1 ISGYTLTVQASDNG
15 NPPRLN
21 TTTVNID
28 VSDVN
33 DNPPVFS
40 KGNYSVIIQENK
52 PIGFSVLQ
60 LVVTDKD
67 SSHNG
72 PPFLFTILS
81 GNEENTFQI
90 NQQGVLTTTA
100 ALNRKVRDHY
110 LLHVQVADN
119 GKPPLSSLTYID
131 IRVIEE
137 SIYSPAILPLEIFIT
152 AFGEEYSGGVI
163 GKIHATDQDVY
174 DTLTYSLDPKMESLF
189 SVSSTG
195 GKLIAHKRLDVGQYL
210 LNVTVTDG
218 KFTTA
223 ADITVHIRQITQDI
237 LNHSIAIRFAN
248 LAPEEF
254 IGDYWRNFQR
264 ALRNILG
271 VRRNDIQIV
280 SLQPSDPPSN
290 LDVLLNIEKSGSSQ
304 YPMRILLHKIN
315 SSVPDLE
322 EILGVRIIDV
332 FHKLCAGLDCPLK
345 FCEEKVTVDENIM
358 STHST
363 ARLSFVTPRHHRTA
377 VCLC

>member
-1 ISGYTLTVQASDNG
+1 MS
-15 NPPRLN
+15 
-21 TTTVNID
+21 
-28 VSDVN
+28 
-33 DNPPVFS
+33 
-40 KGNYSVIIQENK
+40 
-52 PIGFSVLQ
+52 
-60 LVVTDKD
+60 
-67 SSHNG
+67 
-72 PPFLFTILS
+72 
-81 GNEENTFQI
+81 
-90 NQQGVLTTTA
+90 
-100 ALNRKVRDHY
+100 
-110 LLHVQVADN
+110 DN

-131 IRVIEE
+131 IRIIEE

-218 KFTTA
+218 KFTAA
-223 ADITVHIRQITQDI
+223 ADITVHIRQITQEV

-248 LAPEEF
+248 LSPEEF

-290 LDVLLNIEKSGSSQ
+290 LDVLLNIEKSGNSHH
-304 YPMRILLHKIN
+304 PMRILLHKIN

-322 EILGVRIIDV
+322 EILGVRILDV

-377 VCLC
+377 VCLCKGKKHSKGNCILEKIVLVLKSSSPQIEIYVTEKDQEYSVTLSILFA